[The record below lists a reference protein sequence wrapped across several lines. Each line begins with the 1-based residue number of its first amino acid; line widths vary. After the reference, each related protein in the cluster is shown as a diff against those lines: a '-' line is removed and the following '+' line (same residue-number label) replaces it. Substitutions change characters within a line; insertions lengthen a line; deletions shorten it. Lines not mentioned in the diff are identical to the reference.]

1 MKHITNNG
9 KLLTF
14 ESIINSLF
22 NALILLGGS
31 ASIDEIYETVV
42 EMEKFDESVTSIR
55 QNPEKSNQT
64 VLDYEL
70 GWARSYLKK
79 CGLLENSSRGVWSLT
94 PLAREKKNIDPLEI
108 IRTVRKMG
116 RVISKQNSTD
126 DNIEIQSIETPEEI
140 LEWKDDLYLILTQK
154 ISPDAFERLAQRLLR
169 ECGFVQVEV
178 TGKTGDGGIDGKGIA
193 RINGLM
199 SFHVIFQCKKYQ
211 GSVSASEIRDFR
223 GAMVGRADKGLFITT
238 GTFTSSAIK
247 EATRDG
253 APPIDL
259 IDGEHLA
266 EKLKELQLGVK
277 TEMVE
282 KVTVDSDWFLSL

>member
-42 EMEKFDESVTSIR
+42 EIEKFDESVTSIR

-94 PLAREKKNIDPLEI
+94 PLAREKKHIDPLEI

-116 RVISKQNSTD
+116 RVTSKQNSTD
-126 DNIEIQSIETPEEI
+126 DNIEIQSIDTPDEV

-154 ISPDAFERLAQRLLR
+154 ISPDAFERLTQRLLR